1 MAKTD
6 VRNAFRILPVNP
18 YDYHLLGSQWK
29 ECSVLLRYVCPY
41 GGKKLFFPFEKLSS
55 GLEWIARTKLG
66 PPHIIHILDDFMI
79 IDKTLSVYNNRVQQF
94 WRLCADIE
102 VPMAP
107 EKKTEGPAHVLTF
120 AGIELDCSNW
130 TRDQA
135 SPGQSR

>member
-18 YDYHLLGSQWK
+18 YDYRLLGSQWK
-29 ECSVLLRYVCPY
+29 ECLVILRYVCPY
-41 GGKKLFFPFEKLSS
+41 GGKKLFFPFEKLSV

-79 IDKTLSVYNNRVQQF
+79 IDKTLRAYSNHVQQF

-102 VPMAP
+102 VPMVP
-107 EKKTEGPAHVLTF
+107 EKKNRGTCPRAYFRRHR
-120 AGIELDCSNW
+120 IDCSN
-130 TRDQA
+130 
-135 SPGQSR
+135 